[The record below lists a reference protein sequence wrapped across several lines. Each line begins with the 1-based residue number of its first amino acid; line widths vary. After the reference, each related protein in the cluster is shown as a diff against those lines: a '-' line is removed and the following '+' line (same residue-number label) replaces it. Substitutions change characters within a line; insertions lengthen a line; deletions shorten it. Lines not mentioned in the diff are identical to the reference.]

1 MENKFQHYK
10 NKIYSKNTRYFRLMI
25 KIKTEDIQKSNSW
38 PIVEAKK
45 ILKERKKY
53 IDKKGKIILQTG
65 YGPSGLPHIGTFGE
79 VARTSMIVNALNYLT
94 DLPKE
99 IITFSDDLDGLR
111 KVPDNVPNKD
121 VLNKNLHKPLTN
133 IPDPF
138 EKFKS
143 FGEHN
148 NEMLKKFLDK
158 FKFEYKFMSSTNL
171 YKSGFFNSTLK
182 KILDNYE
189 GIMNIII
196 PTLGKERQKTY
207 SPFLPICI
215 ETGKVLEI
223 PIIEIDK
230 KNSSLIFDNNGKKL
244 KASILDGNCKLQ
256 WKVDWAMRW
265 YTLDVDFEMY
275 GKDLIESAILSSKI
289 IKLLGKNNPSGF
301 AYELFL
307 DDKGEKI
314 SKSKGNGV
322 TIEEWLNYASPESL
336 SLFMYQNPKRAK
348 KLYKEIV
355 PKAVDEYLD
364 LIEKSKKQDARELLL
379 NPLWHVHNGK
389 IPSEDNIMSFSMLL
403 NLVETSN
410 ASSEEILWKFVKN
423 YKTNVAKNNFPIFN
437 NLIKYSIKYFNDVVK
452 QNKIYKK
459 PNSLEMKAL
468 LDLITKLENCPD
480 NMKPEDIQT
489 EIYTVGKN
497 NGYKE
502 NLREW
507 FKLIYEVVFG
517 VENGPRLG
525 FFISFFGRKEMISL
539 IKEKIN

>member
-79 VARTSMIVNALNYLT
+79 VARTSMVVNALNYLT

-207 SPFLPICI
+207 SPFLPICN

-230 KNSSLIFDNNGKKL
+230 KNSSLVFDNNGKKL

-452 QNKIYKK
+452 QNKKYKK

-468 LDLITKLENCPD
+468 LDLISKLESCSD